1 MLVPVFKEK
10 EDVRNCN
17 AYRGVK
23 LLELL
28 DAIKIVKEYWKEGF
42 EN

>member
-23 LLELL
+23 LL
-28 DAIKIVKEYWKEGF
+28 DAIKIVKKYWKEGF